1 VHGRAH
7 ASARCLAAIA
17 HFSSNRER
25 PWSIWLSTRCW
36 RMPPVLLILRE
47 RVWRPTIIRTT

>member
-1 VHGRAH
+1 MHGRAH